1 MNADIAVFV
10 NLDMVYQVRE
20 DFTGERFNAL
30 ILCKGYQ
37 RGVFL
42 VNAIQE
48 LRPFRVQ
55 PGQHIRKPGGLQA
68 VVFDRVQAVRE
79 RFL

>member
-1 MNADIAVFV
+1 MRWRVSARLGGIGGIDFNVLGNPAELVRKLKVNADIAVFI

-37 RGVFL
+37 CGVFL
-42 VNAIQE
+42 VNAI
-48 LRPFRVQ
+48 
-55 PGQHIRKPGGLQA
+55 
-68 VVFDRVQAVRE
+68 
-79 RFL
+79 